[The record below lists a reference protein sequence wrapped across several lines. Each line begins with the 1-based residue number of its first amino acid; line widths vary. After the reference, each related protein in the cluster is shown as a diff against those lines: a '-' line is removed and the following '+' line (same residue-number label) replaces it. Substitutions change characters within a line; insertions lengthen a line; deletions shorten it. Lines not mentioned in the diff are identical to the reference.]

1 MVVEI
6 LSGGCGECNCFGR
19 NTFILDY
26 VIVVLS
32 ETFLVVILV
41 F

>member
-1 MVVEI
+1 MVEI

-19 NTFILDY
+19 NAYILDD
-26 VIVVLS
+26 VVVVWS
-32 ETFLVVILV
+32 ETVLVVILV